1 LKIDLVT
8 TTYIDEIKNT
18 MQSTREFSSDKGIE
32 MKVVNIYPEMEYQTF
47 DGFGGAVTEA
57 AGHTFSL
64 MSEESQKK
72 ILEAYFGSFGN
83 RYNLVRTHIDS
94 CDFSLGQYAAMNDP
108 EDTEFTSFS
117 LERDEKYIL
126 PFITEAQK
134 IAGKS
139 LSLMLSPWSPPEF
152 MKTNSQRIF
161 GGALKPEY
169 LQFWADYICH
179 YIKQYRNKG
188 FAVDMLTIQNEPNAT
203 QTWDSCLY
211 TAEEEKVFLR
221 DYLYPTLVKNG
232 LQDIE
237 VSIWDHNKERMF
249 ERACTI
255 IDEETDKMVGG
266 VAFHWYSGDHF
277 DAIQLVREKFPDKKL
292 IFSEGCVEYSRFSLA
307 GQLEN
312 AQMYAHD
319 IIGNLNTGMTA
330 FIDWNLILNKQG
342 GPNHVNNYCDAPIM
356 CDTEND
362 IIQEKLTYTYIG
374 HFSRY
379 IEPGAKRIAMTK
391 YTENLSVVSMKNPSG
406 TIITILLNR
415 TKKDLPVALRFTGQV
430 TEFIVPAE
438 SIVTGIIEK
447 YQNYFG

>member
-1 LKIDLVT
+1 MKINLGT
-8 TTYIDEIKNT
+8 TTYIDDIKNT
-18 MQSTREFSSDKGIE
+18 VHSTKDFFADKGVE
-32 MKVVNIYPEMEYQTF
+32 MKVINIYPEMEYQTF

-64 MSEESQKK
+64 MSKEKQQK
-72 ILEAYFGSFGN
+72 ILEAYFGSDGN

-94 CDFSLGQYAAMNDP
+94 CDFSLGQYAAMNDQ

-117 LERDEKYIL
+117 LDRDEKYIL
-126 PFITEAQK
+126 PMIIEAQK

-139 LSLMLSPWSPPEF
+139 LSIMLSPWSPPEF
-152 MKTNSQRIF
+152 MKTNGQRTF
-161 GGALKPEY
+161 GGSLKPEY
-169 LQFWADYICH
+169 RQFWADYISH
-179 YIKQYRNKG
+179 YVKEYRNKG

-211 TAEEEKVFLR
+211 SAEEEKEFLR
-221 DYLYPTLVKNG
+221 DYLYPSLLKYG

-312 AQMYAHD
+312 AQMYAND
-319 IIGNLNTGMTA
+319 IIGNLNSGMTA

-362 IIQEKLTYTYIG
+362 IVQEKLSFTYIG

-379 IEPGAKRIAMTK
+379 IEPGAKRIASTK
-391 YTENLSVVSMKNPSG
+391 YTDKLSVVSMKNPNGS
-406 TIITILLNR
+406 IITVLLNR
-415 TKKDLPVALRFTGQV
+415 TQEDIPVALRLLGQV
-430 TEFIVPAE
+430 TEFTVPE
-438 SIVTGIIEK
+438 GSIVTGIIEIIS
-447 YQNYFG
+447 N

>member
-1 LKIDLVT
+1 
-8 TTYIDEIKNT
+8 
-18 MQSTREFSSDKGIE
+18 
-32 MKVVNIYPEMEYQTF
+32 
-47 DGFGGAVTEA
+47 
-57 AGHTFSL
+57 
-64 MSEESQKK
+64 
-72 ILEAYFGSFGN
+72 
-83 RYNLVRTHIDS
+83 
-94 CDFSLGQYAAMNDP
+94 
-108 EDTEFTSFS
+108 
-117 LERDEKYIL
+117 
-126 PFITEAQK
+126 
-134 IAGKS
+134 
-139 LSLMLSPWSPPEF
+139 
-152 MKTNSQRIF
+152 
-161 GGALKPEY
+161 
-169 LQFWADYICH
+169 
-179 YIKQYRNKG
+179 
-188 FAVDMLTIQNEPNAT
+188 
-203 QTWDSCLY
+203 
-211 TAEEEKVFLR
+211 
-221 DYLYPTLVKNG
+221 
-232 LQDIE
+232 
-237 VSIWDHNKERMF
+237 
-249 ERACTI
+249 
-255 IDEETDKMVGG
+255 
-266 VAFHWYSGDHF
+266 
-277 DAIQLVREKFPDKKL
+277 L

-379 IEPGAKRIAMTK
+379 IEPGAKRIATTK